1 MYTRF
6 VATDLM
12 YQMFKALG
20 DPTRLRIFEFLR
32 NCSIPVA
39 VEDSGEIRPVVG
51 ATVGE
56 VCCSIQGSEKVSST
70 ISFHLKELRIA
81 GLIEVERNG
90 KHMVCRVR
98 QQAIEEMA
106 SFFSPQFECCS
117 SVSSQRIGGENQVT
131 QVVTV

>member
-1 MYTRF
+1 MYTAV
-6 VATDLM
+6 VANELM
-12 YQMFKALG
+12 SQMFKALG

-32 NCSIPVA
+32 NCSVPVA

-56 VCCSIQGSEKVSST
+56 VCCSIQGSEKVTST

-98 QQAIEEMA
+98 QSAIEAMA
-106 SFFSPQFECCS
+106 HFISPKFKCCS
-117 SVSSQRIGGENQVT
+117 SVECEKVGSENQLP
-131 QVVTV
+131 QVVKG